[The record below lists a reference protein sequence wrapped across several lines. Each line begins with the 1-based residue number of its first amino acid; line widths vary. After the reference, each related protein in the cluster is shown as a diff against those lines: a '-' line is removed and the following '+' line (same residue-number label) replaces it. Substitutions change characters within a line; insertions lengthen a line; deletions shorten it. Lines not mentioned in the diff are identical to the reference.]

1 MSQPVE
7 KQALIDLLEP
17 PLQALGFELVDLD
30 ARIGG
35 RGLLRIYIDREP
47 AVTLADCEL
56 VGEQISAFLDVEDPL
71 PGHYVLE
78 ISSPGIERRL
88 RTAAHFERF
97 LNDEIRVELKQAR
110 DGRRRFKGRLCDAGA
125 RAIAVDVDGT
135 IWRLSL
141 ADIADARLVSG
152 K

>member
-56 VGEQISAFLDVEDPL
+56 VGEQIGAFLDVEDPL

-97 LNDEIRVELKQAR
+97 MNDEIRVELKQAR

>member
-7 KQALIDLLEP
+7 KQTLIDLLEP

-56 VGEQISAFLDVEDPL
+56 VGEQIGAFLDVEDPL

>member
-1 MSQPVE
+1 MSQSVD

-17 PLQALGFELVDLD
+17 PLQALGYELVDLE

-47 AVTLADCEL
+47 AVTLADCEF
-56 VGEQISAFLDVEDPL
+56 VSEQIGALLDVEDPL

-78 ISSPGIERRL
+78 VSSPGIERRL

-97 LNDEIRVELKQAR
+97 LNDEIRVELTKPR
-110 DGRRRFKGRLCDAGA
+110 DGRRRFRGRLCDAGEQ
-125 RAIAVDVDGT
+125 AIAVDVDGT
-135 IWRLSL
+135 VWQLSL
-141 ADIADARLVSG
+141 AEIADARLVIG

>member
-1 MSQPVE
+1 MSQLVD
-7 KQALIDLLEP
+7 KQTLIDLLEP
-17 PLQALGFELVDLD
+17 PLQALGYELVDID

-35 RGLLRIYIDREP
+35 HGLLRIFIDREP

-56 VGEQISAFLDVEDPL
+56 VGEQIGAFLDVEDPL

-78 ISSPGIERRL
+78 VSSPGIERRL

-97 LNDEIRVELKQAR
+97 LNDEIRVELRNPR
-110 DGRRRFKGRLCDAGA
+110 DGRRRFRGRLCDAGA

-135 IWRLSL
+135 IWRLNL
-141 ADIADARLVSG
+141 TDIADARLVSG